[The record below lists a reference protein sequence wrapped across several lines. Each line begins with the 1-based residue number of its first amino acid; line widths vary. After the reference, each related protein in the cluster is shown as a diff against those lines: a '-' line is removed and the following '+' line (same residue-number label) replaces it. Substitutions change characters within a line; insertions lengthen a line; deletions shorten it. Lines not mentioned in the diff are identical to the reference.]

1 MPDINMATHDMVRS
15 GLDLD
20 TLYRTA
26 WDPNDRYLFPNTGH
40 EFLLIK
46 QAAGTSTVTVLTYA
60 TQDGLAVADQLID
73 MATDTEQV
81 SGMFT
86 NRVKAIYEEDG
97 QIVFTTSG
105 TGLTGLSIA
114 VIRVDLNN

>member
-1 MPDINMATHDMVRS
+1 MPDFQIDPQDMVRF
-15 GLDLD
+15 GL
-20 TLYRTA
+20 TPVYRTS

-46 QAAGTSTVTVLTYA
+46 QGADSSTVTVLTYA

-73 MATDTEQV
+73 MTTDTEQV

-86 NRVKAIYEEDG
+86 NRVKSIYEEDG

-105 TGLTGLSIA
+105 TGLSTLSIA
-114 VIRVDLNN
+114 VVRVDLNN